1 MIAESIAKQNKLHV
15 YLITSTDT
23 QAFWRIS
30 AHTIEYVIS
39 GTVEYFQLTQVR
51 KQVYFLIVIPHIR
64 AFTLE
69 QDLCFLSLEHVK
81 GYRHIFTCSL
91 FLHGI
96 YRYIFEFDM
105 TVFFSKII
113 K

>member
-51 KQVYFLIVIPHIR
+51 KQVYFLIVITHIR

-69 QDLCFLSLEHVK
+69 QDLCFLSLDMLKV
-81 GYRHIFTCSL
+81 IDI
-91 FLHGI
+91 FLHV
-96 YRYIFEFDM
+96 
-105 TVFFSKII
+105 VFVYMV
-113 K
+113 

>member
-15 YLITSTDT
+15 YLITSTNT

-69 QDLCFLSLEHVK
+69 QDMCFLSLDMLKV
-81 GYRHIFTCSL
+81 IDI
-91 FLHGI
+91 FLHVVFVYTVSIGI
-96 YRYIFEFDM
+96 YLNL
-105 TVFFSKII
+105 TCLVFILK
-113 K
+113 